1 MNIEVWADVVC
12 PWCYIGKRNLD
23 AALELFSGRDQVNV
37 VWRSFELD
45 PNVTP
50 DDDRPIVDVLAEKYG
65 TSPEEIL
72 VSQAR
77 VASLGK
83 QAGIHFALELTRNVN
98 SFDAHRLV
106 QLSAKYGLQSEMV
119 ERLFAAHFTEG
130 KRVDDHAVLAVLAQ
144 EVGVDIDEATDV
156 LGSDAFGDDVR
167 IYESTAQDLGI
178 RGVPFYVVDRK
189 YGVSG
194 AQPPEALLD
203 VLNEV
208 INGED

>member
-23 AALELFSGRDQVNV
+23 AALELFAQRDQVNV

-45 PNVTP
+45 PNVAP
-50 DDDRPIVDVLAEKYG
+50 DDDRPVVDVLAEKYG
-65 TSPEEIL
+65 MSPEEVL

-83 QAGIHFALELTRNVN
+83 AAGIDFALELTRNVN

-119 ERLFAAHFTEG
+119 ERLFAAHFSEG
-130 KRVDDHAVLAVLAQ
+130 KNVGDHAVLAVLAQ

-156 LGSDAFGDDVR
+156 LASDAFGDDVR
-167 IYESTAQDLGI
+167 IHESTAQDLGI

-194 AQPPEALLD
+194 AQPPETLLD

-208 INGED
+208 ISGEE